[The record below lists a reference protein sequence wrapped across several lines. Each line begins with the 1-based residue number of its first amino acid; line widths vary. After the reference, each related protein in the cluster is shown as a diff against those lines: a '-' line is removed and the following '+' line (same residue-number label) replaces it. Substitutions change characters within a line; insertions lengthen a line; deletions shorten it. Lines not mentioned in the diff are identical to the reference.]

1 MTIATSITD
10 GLRAIVGADFR
21 YSSRMERVE
30 IYEPDPRVA
39 AKVLDLRAQYGR
51 GPLAAH
57 LLVAN
62 ALNYVYTLVPR
73 TLEPVRTVT
82 LTLLY
87 SY

>member
-1 MTIATSITD
+1 MD
-10 GLRAIVGADFR
+10 
-21 YSSRMERVE
+21 RVA
-30 IYEPDPRVA
+30 IYEQDPRIA
-39 AKVLDLRAQYGR
+39 AKVLDLRAEYRR

-57 LLVAN
+57 LRVAN

-82 LTLLY
+82 LTLVY